1 MIKTSIGRC
10 FVFFATMAL
19 AGCGSS
25 EPPTESTLPT
35 SSLADDETTSSFERQ
50 PISEEQTLLHAGLD
64 RSYYLYIPENASEL
78 APLVVVMHGYTSSA
92 TTIMQYS
99 GMNAL
104 ADEHGFAVVY
114 PQGTQDQDGSPFFDV
129 GYTFH
134 QEAGVTVDD
143 LGFLRSLTR
152 HLQQTYALS
161 TDHVFSTGMSNGG
174 DMSYLLACQA
184 SDIFKAI
191 APVAGMML
199 ESIRETCTPTRPI
212 PVFEIHGT
220 QDYVTY
226 WDGDMNDEDGW
237 GAYPDIDSMIR
248 FWVTHNNLDQESIE
262 TLADKDPSDGSS
274 VVFERYFSSSEE
286 SEVWLYRIEGG
297 GHDWPGAWGNQ
308 DINASEVIWDFFRG
322 YIQ

>member
-1 MIKTSIGRC
+1 
-10 FVFFATMAL
+10 
-19 AGCGSS
+19 
-25 EPPTESTLPT
+25 
-35 SSLADDETTSSFERQ
+35 
-50 PISEEQTLLHAGLD
+50 
-64 RSYYLYIPENASEL
+64 
-78 APLVVVMHGYTSSA
+78 
-92 TTIMQYS
+92 
-99 GMNAL
+99 
-104 ADEHGFAVVY
+104 
-114 PQGTQDQDGSPFFDV
+114 
-129 GYTFH
+129 
-134 QEAGVTVDD
+134 
-143 LGFLRSLTR
+143 
-152 HLQQTYALS
+152 
-161 TDHVFSTGMSNGG
+161 
-174 DMSYLLACQA
+174 
-184 SDIFKAI
+184 
-191 APVAGMML
+191 MML

-308 DINASEVIWDFFRG
+308 DINASEAIWDFFRG